1 MKKLIVILFAFII
14 VLAAG
19 CSNASKT
26 GGAAAGSNQDL
37 TYATTSDAVGLSP
50 LKTNDSVSSHV
61 IEQIYETLFTRDPN
75 TMKIKPLLAESYS
88 TPNDTTWDIKL
99 RKGIKFQDGTSFN
112 AEAVKYTFDKF
123 RDPKTAA
130 PRASLLEPVKE
141 VIVKDNY
148 TVEIKTKYPYGP
160 MLAALSHTNA
170 SIISPTADKKQDLN
184 KQPVGTGP
192 FKFVKWVTGDQ
203 IVLEKNKDYWRGA
216 PKLNT
221 VTFKV
226 VPEVSTAISMLQ
238 TGQVQFID
246 NLPSEQLQR
255 IESINTVKIQK
266 KAGTPVSWLLFN
278 MKKEPMK
285 SLAFRQAVSYAVDR
299 DAYIKKLNGLGVKS
313 NSVIGPKVFGYD
325 KSVESE
331 GYSFDPEKAKK
342 LIDDNGYKG
351 KVITMLVANTPAYM
365 QMAEIV
371 QAELKDIGLDVKMET
386 MEWASFLDAAR
397 AGKYDI
403 TFLGWTNSTADGSEL
418 LYPNFHSNNIGSSN
432 DSQYS
437 DPKFDKLVE
446 ESRQNIDP
454 KVRAEKLK
462 EANEYLVKNAVAVIM
477 DHGMVTAAYNQ
488 SVKGLELDPTGQ
500 WSLYKVSR
508 E

>member
-1 MKKLIVILFAFII
+1 
-14 VLAAG
+14 
-19 CSNASKT
+19 
-26 GGAAAGSNQDL
+26 
-37 TYATTSDAVGLSP
+37 
-50 LKTNDSVSSHV
+50 
-61 IEQIYETLFTRDPN
+61 
-75 TMKIKPLLAESYS
+75 
-88 TPNDTTWDIKL
+88 
-99 RKGIKFQDGTSFN
+99 
-112 AEAVKYTFDKF
+112 
-123 RDPKTAA
+123 
-130 PRASLLEPVKE
+130 
-141 VIVKDNY
+141 
-148 TVEIKTKYPYGP
+148 VEIKTKYPYGP

-246 NLPSEQLQR
+246 NLPSEQLKR

-278 MKKEPMK
+278 MKNEPMK

-325 KSVESE
+325 NSVESE
-331 GYSFDPEKAKK
+331 GFSFDPQKAKK

-351 KVITMLVANTPAYM
+351 KAITMLVANTPAYM

-371 QAELKDIGLDVKMET
+371 QAELKDIGLNVKMET

-397 AGKYDI
+397 AGKFDI

-462 EANEYLVKNAVAVIM
+462 EANEYLVKNSVAVIM